1 LTPEAPALFPNIEPE
16 THISFGPEVAEVM
29 AMHTDSFP
37 HSETSPATSLII
49 KSTTNL
55 QSMSNKFGWP
65 FIILVGSAM
74 FHGAAIAQSHAYSS
88 SLPDAPQVQIER
100 GLGFF
105 PIVQAP
111 GANDPYAPLSA
122 KQKFQAFARTTF
134 DPSAIVVAALGA
146 GITQPGNS
154 QPQYGEGSVAFGQ
167 RVGATAAGYGS
178 ATFFT
183 NDLLPT
189 VLHQDP
195 RYFQKGQG
203 SVASRIW
210 YAATRTLV
218 TRQDSGR
225 SNINASFLG
234 GFAMSVA
241 LSNAYYPD
249 RNRNASDAA
258 ARYGEGVAISAVFNV
273 VREFV
278 VKPH

>member
-1 LTPEAPALFPNIEPE
+1 MHTYRITQCEAPPN
-16 THISFGPEVAEVM
+16 
-29 AMHTDSFP
+29 
-37 HSETSPATSLII
+37 TSLNI
-49 KSTTNL
+49 KPTNHL
-55 QSMSNKFGWP
+55 QGIRDKSGFA
-65 FIILVGSAM
+65 FIVFVGIM
-74 FHGAAIAQSHAYSS
+74 LLYGNAIAQTHPYSN

-100 GLGFF
+100 GLGIF
-105 PIVQAP
+105 PIVRAP
-111 GANDPYAPLSA
+111 AANAPYAPLSS
-122 KQKFQAFARTTF
+122 KQKFRAFACTTF

-178 ATFFT
+178 ATFFIE
-183 NDLLPT
+183 DLLPT

-195 RYFQKGQG
+195 RYFRKGDG
-203 SVASRIW
+203 NVPSRIW

-225 SNINASFLG
+225 NNINASFLG

>member
-1 LTPEAPALFPNIEPE
+1 MQTY
-16 THISFGPEVAEVM
+16 
-29 AMHTDSFP
+29 SFP
-37 HSETSPATSLII
+37 QHKTSPTKSLVI
-49 KSTTNL
+49 KPTASF
-55 QSMSNKFGWP
+55 QRIAHKFGRA
-65 FIILVGSAM
+65 FIVLTGSILL
-74 FHGAAIAQSHAYSS
+74 HGTALSQSQASS
-88 SLPDAPQVQIER
+88 TSLPDAPQVQIER

-105 PIVQAP
+105 PIIQAP
-111 GANDPYAPLSA
+111 GANEPYAPLSA
-122 KQKFQAFARTTF
+122 KQKFRAFARTTF

-146 GITQPGNS
+146 GVTQPGNS

-183 NDLLPT
+183 RDLLPT

-234 GFAMSVA
+234 GYAMSVA

-258 ARYGEGVAISAVFNV
+258 ARYGEGVAISAVFDV

>member
-1 LTPEAPALFPNIEPE
+1 
-16 THISFGPEVAEVM
+16 
-29 AMHTDSFP
+29 MHTDSFSQHNP
-37 HSETSPATSLII
+37 PITSLVI
-49 KSTTNL
+49 KPTTNL
-55 QSMSNKFGWP
+55 QSMFGKLGGT
-65 FIILVGSAM
+65 FVILIATSLL
-74 FHGAAIAQSHAYSS
+74 HGAAIAQNRAYSS
-88 SLPDAPQVQIER
+88 SLPEAPQVQIDR
-100 GLGFF
+100 GLGIF
-105 PIVQAP
+105 PIVRAP
-111 GANDPYAPLSA
+111 GANAPYAPLLS

-134 DPSAIVVAALGA
+134 DPSAIVIAALGA
-146 GITQPGNS
+146 GITQSGNS
-154 QPQYGEGSVAFGQ
+154 QPQYGEGSIAFGQ
-167 RVGATAAGYGS
+167 RVGAIAAGYGS

-183 NDLLPT
+183 KDLLPT

-258 ARYGEGVAISAVFNV
+258 ARYGEGVAISAVFDV

>member
-1 LTPEAPALFPNIEPE
+1 MAPKLLD
-16 THISFGPEVAEVM
+16 SL

-37 HSETSPATSLII
+37 QHKTSPTISLTI
-49 KSTTNL
+49 KPATNL
-55 QSMSNKFGWP
+55 QSMFNKFGCA
-65 FIILVGSAM
+65 FIILIGSAM
-74 FHGAAIAQSHAYSS
+74 CHGTAIAQGHAYSS

-122 KQKFQAFARTTF
+122 KQKFRAFARTTF

-146 GITQPGNS
+146 GIAQPGNS

>member
-1 LTPEAPALFPNIEPE
+1 
-16 THISFGPEVAEVM
+16 
-29 AMHTDSFP
+29 
-37 HSETSPATSLII
+37 
-49 KSTTNL
+49 
-55 QSMSNKFGWP
+55 
-65 FIILVGSAM
+65 
-74 FHGAAIAQSHAYSS
+74 
-88 SLPDAPQVQIER
+88 
-100 GLGFF
+100 
-105 PIVQAP
+105 
-111 GANDPYAPLSA
+111 
-122 KQKFQAFARTTF
+122 
-134 DPSAIVVAALGA
+134 
-146 GITQPGNS
+146 
-154 QPQYGEGSVAFGQ
+154 
-167 RVGATAAGYGS
+167 VGATAAGYGS

-258 ARYGEGVAISAVFNV
+258 ARYGEGVAISAVFDV

>member
-1 LTPEAPALFPNIEPE
+1 MSKKVTDIPWEMLANGGVKRCYGIVGDALNPVIDALRRNGKIKFIRVHHEE
-16 THISFGPEVAEVM
+16 YRVFAAVFVG
-29 AMHTDSFP
+29 AM
-37 HSETSPATSLII
+37 L
-49 KSTTNL
+49 L
-55 QSMSNKFGWP
+55 
-65 FIILVGSAM
+65 L
-74 FHGAAIAQSHAYSS
+74 HGAAKAQTETCSS
-88 SLPDAPQVQIER
+88 SLPEAPQVQIER
-100 GLGFF
+100 GLGIF

-111 GANDPYAPLSA
+111 GARDSYAPLSA
-122 KQKFQAFARTTF
+122 KQKFRAFVRTTF

-146 GITQPGNS
+146 GSAQPGNS
-154 QPQYGEGSVAFGQ
+154 QPQYGEGGEAFGQ
-167 RVGATAAGYGS
+167 RVGAIAAGYGS

-183 NDLLPT
+183 ADLLPT

-195 RYFQKGQG
+195 RYFRKGDG
-203 SVASRIW
+203 TVPSRIW

-241 LSNAYYPD
+241 LSNSYYPD

-258 ARYGEGVAISAVFNV
+258 SRYGLGLAVNAAINV

>member
-1 LTPEAPALFPNIEPE
+1 LLPNLGSE
-16 THISFGPEVAEVM
+16 THISFGPEVAVAIVM
-29 AMHTDSFP
+29 YIDAFLEREASST
-37 HSETSPATSLII
+37 TSLVI
-49 KSTTNL
+49 KPTTYL
-55 QSMSNKFGWP
+55 QRISYKCCCA
-65 FIILVGSAM
+65 FIIFLVSTLL
-74 FHGAAIAQSHAYSS
+74 HGTATAQDHVSSS

-111 GANDPYAPLSA
+111 RANEPYAPLSA
-122 KQKFQAFARTTF
+122 KQKFRAFARTTF
-134 DPSAIVVAALGA
+134 DPSAIAVAALGA
-146 GITQPGNS
+146 GITQAGNS
-154 QPQYGEGSVAFGQ
+154 QPQYGEGSVAFGK

-195 RYFQKGQG
+195 RYFQKWQG

>member
-1 LTPEAPALFPNIEPE
+1 
-16 THISFGPEVAEVM
+16 
-29 AMHTDSFP
+29 MHTDLSP
-37 HSETSPATSLII
+37 QHKTSPSTSLAI
-49 KSTTNL
+49 KPMANR
-55 QSMSNKFGWP
+55 QSMTNKFCCVL
-65 FIILVGSAM
+65 IIVIGNAIVHGTAM
-74 FHGAAIAQSHAYSS
+74 AQNHASSS

-105 PIVQAP
+105 PIVRAP

-122 KQKFQAFARTTF
+122 KQKFRAFARTTF
-134 DPSAIVVAALGA
+134 DPSAIVVAVLGA

-258 ARYGEGVAISAVFNV
+258 ARYVEGVAISAVFNV

-278 VKPH
+278 VKSH

>member
-1 LTPEAPALFPNIEPE
+1 
-16 THISFGPEVAEVM
+16 
-29 AMHTDSFP
+29 MHADSFSQHNHP
-37 HSETSPATSLII
+37 ITSLVI
-49 KSTTNL
+49 KPTTNL
-55 QSMSNKFGWP
+55 QSRFGKLGGT
-65 FIILVGSAM
+65 FVILIATSLL
-74 FHGAAIAQSHAYSS
+74 HGAAIAQNRAYSS
-88 SLPDAPQVQIER
+88 SLPEAPQVQIDR
-100 GLGFF
+100 GLGIF
-105 PIVQAP
+105 PIVRAP
-111 GANDPYAPLSA
+111 GANAPYAPLSS

-134 DPSAIVVAALGA
+134 DPSAIVIAALGA

-154 QPQYGEGSVAFGQ
+154 QPQYGEGSDAFGQ
-167 RVGATAAGYGS
+167 RVGAIAAGYGS

-183 NDLLPT
+183 KDLLPT

-234 GFAMSVA
+234 GYAMSVA
-241 LSNAYYPD
+241 LSNSYYPD

-258 ARYGEGVAISAVFNV
+258 ARYGEGVAISAVFDV

-278 VKPH
+278 IKPH

>member
-1 LTPEAPALFPNIEPE
+1 MQ
-16 THISFGPEVAEVM
+16 S
-29 AMHTDSFP
+29 DSLP
-37 HSETSPATSLII
+37 QHNTSPTKSFVSKPMTSLQRT
-49 KSTTNL
+49 SH
-55 QSMSNKFGWP
+55 KFGCA
-65 FIILVGSAM
+65 FIILAGSILLQGTALS
-74 FHGAAIAQSHAYSS
+74 QSHAYSS

-111 GANDPYAPLSA
+111 RANDPYAPLSA
-122 KQKFQAFARTTF
+122 KQKFRAFAQTTF

-258 ARYGEGVAISAVFNV
+258 ARYGEGVAINSVFNV

>member
-1 LTPEAPALFPNIEPE
+1 LLPNLGSE
-16 THISFGPEVAEVM
+16 THISFGPEVAVAM
-29 AMHTDSFP
+29 AMHIDSCLERGA
-37 HSETSPATSLII
+37 SSTTSLVI
-49 KSTTNL
+49 KPTYNL
-55 QSMSNKFGWP
+55 QRISSKCACA
-65 FIILVGSAM
+65 FIIVIGSTLL
-74 FHGAAIAQSHAYSS
+74 HGTAIAQSHAYSS

-100 GLGFF
+100 RLGII
-105 PIVQAP
+105 PIVRAP
-111 GANDPYAPLSA
+111 RANDPYAPLSA
-122 KQKFQAFARTTF
+122 KQKFRAFALTTF

-154 QPQYGEGSVAFGQ
+154 QPQYGEGSDAFGQ
-167 RVGATAAGYGS
+167 RVGAIAAGYGS

-183 NDLLPT
+183 EELLPT

-195 RYFQKGQG
+195 RYFQKGEG
-203 SVASRIW
+203 DVASRIW

-225 SNINASFLG
+225 SNVNASFLG

-241 LSNAYYPD
+241 LSNSYYPD

-258 ARYGEGVAISAVFNV
+258 ARYGEGVAINAVFNV

-278 VKPH
+278 IKPH

>member
-1 LTPEAPALFPNIEPE
+1 
-16 THISFGPEVAEVM
+16 
-29 AMHTDSFP
+29 MHTDSFP
-37 HSETSPATSLII
+37 HSETSPGTSLVI
-49 KSTTNL
+49 KSTTSL
-55 QSMSNKFGWP
+55 QSMSSKFGCAL
-65 FIILVGSAM
+65 IILIGSAT
-74 FHGAAIAQSHAYSS
+74 FHGTAIAQSHAYSS

-100 GLGFF
+100 GLGIF
-105 PIVQAP
+105 PIVRAP
-111 GANDPYAPLSA
+111 GANAPYAPLSA
-122 KQKFQAFARTTF
+122 RQKFRAFARTTF

-154 QPQYGEGSVAFGQ
+154 QPQYGEGSDAFGQ
-167 RVGATAAGYGS
+167 RVGAIAAGYGS
-178 ATFFT
+178 AKFFT
-183 NDLLPT
+183 EDLLPT

-195 RYFQKGQG
+195 RYFQKGEG
-203 SVASRIW
+203 KVASRIW

-218 TRQDSGR
+218 TRQDSGK

-241 LSNAYYPD
+241 LSNSYYPD
-249 RNRNASDAA
+249 LNRNASDAA